1 MFKEENKI
9 KSSNTPTAT
18 AQSNAKDAAKI
29 GAIMSAKKPR
39 DYTSRHLTRSP
50 LMVKKINVSESIIQH
65 FK

>member
-39 DYTSRHLTRSP
+39 DYT
-50 LMVKKINVSESIIQH
+50 
-65 FK
+65 

>member
-18 AQSNAKDAAKI
+18 AQSNAKD
-29 GAIMSAKKPR
+29 AKKPR